1 MENSN
6 PMSTTKIVRGTD
18 AKPTTR
24 INDGGGAKSATTT
37 SNYPSIKP
45 GSSQATANK
54 IWQNN
59 YSSQKKK

>member
-6 PMSTTKIVRGTD
+6 PMSTTKIVIGTD

-24 INDGGGAKSATTT
+24 INDGGGAKSATTP
-37 SNYPSIKP
+37 SNYPAIKP

-54 IWQNN
+54 IWQDS
-59 YSSQKKK
+59 YSSEKQ